1 MLNVELSSRVNL
13 PLKHHILNPRH
24 RSLLRGSTLV
34 LLSVA
39 ASLLLSHFPHNHP
52 TPLIVLPALVAILGT
67 FDTVRCMQ
75 RRWNFY
81 HGGVLLCIYMDLMAV
96 CLILFL
102 LLYPYMLWMASSH

>member
-1 MLNVELSSRVNL
+1 LRPV
-13 PLKHHILNPRH
+13 IFNPRH
-24 RSLLRGSTLV
+24 RSLLRGSALV
-34 LLSVA
+34 LLSVV

-67 FDTVRCMQ
+67 LDTIRCIQ

-81 HGGVLLCIYMDLMAV
+81 HGGVVLCIYMDLMAL
-96 CLILFL
+96 CLIFFL